1 MKHRLAADIG
11 GTFTD
16 LVLFDEESGELHVHK
31 TPSTPEDFTVGVLTG
46 IGRTLDEKN
55 TSIQAVDAFVHGATV
70 VLNALLQRKLPK
82 TGLITTRG
90 FRDVLEIMRTNNP
103 RMYDLRDVKPAPLV
117 PRRLRLEV
125 RERVRHTG
133 EVRVP
138 LDEGDVRDATAAL
151 VAEGVDAVAVCLL
164 HAYANPD
171 HERRVK
177 EILEEE
183 IPGIV
188 VCLSSDI
195 APEWREFE
203 RSSTTCVNAATVP
216 IIASYL
222 DKLVG
227 RLQEEGL
234 RRKVLVMQSNGGMM
248 TAEAAR
254 EWPVRTVMSGPSG
267 GVVGALHLA
276 DEIGSPNLVTVDIG
290 GTSSDMGVI
299 AEGRAIRVD
308 EGHIERWP
316 ILAPM
321 IEILSVG
328 AGGGSVAWL
337 DAGHALRVGPQSAGA
352 DPGPACYGG
361 GGNRPTVTDANLI
374 LGRIDPGYFLA
385 GEMALDT
392 NAAEKALAE
401 QIAEP
406 LGMDLVEAA
415 DGVVRIVNTNM
426 AKAMRSI
433 LIERGYDPREF
444 VLMAF
449 GGAGGLHAGE
459 LLRELGIPRA
469 VVPNNPGAL
478 SAIGMLA
485 TDFRHDRSRTY
496 VKPLEG
502 LDSEEVASILAELEA
517 EAAAGLAAD
526 GVDGDLVLL
535 PSVDLRYVGQ
545 EYHLN
550 VPLDARDGLNFDELA
565 ARFHSLHERTYGYA
579 TPGFPVQL
587 VNVRLAA
594 IGRSGRPA
602 LPSYEPR
609 NGTDAGPD
617 VRERRLVYFAETGFA
632 ETPIFDV
639 EALRPNDR
647 LTGPAVVE
655 DPRSTVV
662 VLPGQSATV
671 DHLRNLVITEPAP

>member
-1 MKHRLAADIG
+1 
-11 GTFTD
+11 
-16 LVLFDEESGELHVHK
+16 
-31 TPSTPEDFTVGVLTG
+31 
-46 IGRTLDEKN
+46 
-55 TSIQAVDAFVHGATV
+55 
-70 VLNALLQRKLPK
+70 
-82 TGLITTRG
+82 
-90 FRDVLEIMRTNNP
+90 
-103 RMYDLRDVKPAPLV
+103 
-117 PRRLRLEV
+117 V
-125 RERVRHTG
+125 R
-133 EVRVP
+133 
-138 LDEGDVRDATAAL
+138 
-151 VAEGVDAVAVCLL
+151 
-164 HAYANPD
+164 
-171 HERRVK
+171 

-188 VCLSSDI
+188 VGLSSDI

-203 RSSTTCVNAATVP
+203 RSSTTCINAATVP
-216 IIASYL
+216 IITSYL

-276 DEIGSPNLVTVDIG
+276 GEIGRPNLVTIDIG

-299 AEGRAIRVD
+299 AEGRAVRVD
-308 EGHIERWP
+308 ESHIERWP

-352 DPGPACYGG
+352 DPGPACYGRG
-361 GGNRPTVTDANLI
+361 GDRPTVTDANLV

-385 GEMALDT
+385 GEMTLDT
-392 NAAEKALAE
+392 NAAEKALME
-401 QIAEP
+401 QIAKP
-406 LGMDLVEAA
+406 LEMDLVEAA
-415 DGVVRIVNTNM
+415 DGVVKIVNTNM

-459 LLRELGIPRA
+459 LIRELGIPRA

-485 TDFRHDRSRTY
+485 TDFRHDRSRTH
-496 VKPLEG
+496 VRPLED
-502 LDSEEVASILAELEA
+502 LDPDDVASILAELKREA
-517 EAAAGLAAD
+517 TDGLAAE
-526 GVDGDLVLL
+526 GVDGEPILL

-550 VPLDARDGLNFDELA
+550 VPLDATNRPDFGELA
-565 ARFHSLHERTYGYA
+565 ARFHDLHERTYGYA

-602 LPSYEPR
+602 LTSYEPR
-609 NGTDAGPD
+609 DGTNARPD
-617 VRERRLVYFAETGFA
+617 VREQRRVYFADTGFT

-639 EALRPNDR
+639 EVLRPNDR
-647 LTGPAVVE
+647 LSGPAVIE

-662 VLPGQSATV
+662 ILPGQSATI
-671 DHLRNLVITEPAP
+671 DHLRNVVIAEPQGAAP